1 MPSKTYRIEWNKD
14 QESGLSTCSG
24 ILCFSRPRGHNS
36 LTSDFSPRDFHLTA
50 YALLLAVTLLLLSIT
65 KAKAE
70 DRIDYRYENYIED
83 DGRIEITT
91 HSGLFELGLT
101 PRLSISG
108 EYIYDAIAGE
118 TPIGSPPLPGSN
130 QVATFK
136 MKDQRQAGNIKFGY
150 DLGNHTLSPQIAY
163 SSESDYESVG
173 LSLSDAIELNE
184 KNTLLTLGIAH
195 SFDRII
201 PNGGTFIDRIE
212 KKDTTDIFIGVNQI
226 LGKHTHVT
234 ANLTFGYSQ
243 GYLADPYKGVVFE
256 DFPFFPPFPY
266 TVFGEKRPA
275 NKFRQVAHFGINHYW
290 QQIDSGIEG
299 SYRFHH
305 DSFGITAHTAH
316 LSLSK
321 TFLDRLTIEPMVRYH
336 RQSAASFYGLIFPGD
351 PSLSDE
357 GIPKHYS
364 ADYRLSE
371 LESLTFGVNVGVR
384 ISESTAL
391 DFGYKRYL
399 MNGLDSSTS
408 LSAYPDAN
416 IFTASLRVW
425 F

>member
-1 MPSKTYRIEWNKD
+1 MPSKTYRIEWTKD

-24 ILCFSRPRGHNS
+24 ITCIYESPVHDRLSGRFI
-36 LTSDFSPRDFHLTA
+36 PRDFHLTT
-50 YALLLAVTLLLLSIT
+50 YAIFLAITLYLLSIT
-65 KAKAE
+65 NARTE
-70 DRIDYRYENYIED
+70 DRVDYRYENYIED
-83 DGRIEITT
+83 DDRIEITT
-91 HSGLFELGLT
+91 HSGLFEFDLT
-101 PRLSISG
+101 PRLSVSG
-108 EYIYDAIAGE
+108 EYIYDAISGE

-136 MKDQRQAGNIKFGY
+136 MKDTRQAGNIKFGY
-150 DLGNHTLSPQIAY
+150 ELGNHTISPQIAY

-173 LSLSDAIELNE
+173 LSLSDRIELNE
-184 KNTLLTLGIAH
+184 KNTLLTLGLAH
-195 SFDRII
+195 SFDRIL
-201 PNGGTFIDRIE
+201 PNGGTFIDVIE
-212 KKDTTDIFIGVNQI
+212 KKDTTDVFLGVNQI
-226 LGKHTHVT
+226 LGKHTHLT
-234 ANLTFGYSQ
+234 ANLTLGYSK

-266 TVFGEKRPA
+266 TVFGEKRPT
-275 NKFRQVAHFGINHYW
+275 NKFRQVAHVGINHYW
-290 QQIDSGIEG
+290 QQIDSGIEA

-305 DSFGITAHTAH
+305 DSYGITAHTVN

-321 TFLDRLTIEPMVRYH
+321 KFMDRITIEPLFRYH
-336 RQSAASFYGLIFPGD
+336 RQSQASFYGLIFPGD

-371 LESLTFGVNVGVR
+371 LDTLTFGIHVGIK

-399 MNGLDSSTS
+399 MNGLDSVTS
-408 LSAYPDAN
+408 QSAYPDAN